1 MDSTSHRSWNV
12 LNWNIRGLNADD
24 KQTAIRNKIE
34 ESDCSIFCIQE
45 TKMSNIDMTMFK
57 KMAPKCFNQFAFVP
71 SCGASRGILMGW
83 NASIF
88 TGQVLSS
95 SNFQIT
101 LGFTSMHNANQWNL
115 TTVYGPC
122 QGQEKQNFIDWLY
135 NLQIADDQDWM
146 IVGDFNMYRSTENR
160 NREGGNMTDVFT
172 FNEIISSVGMQEIPL
187 KGKNYTWSNMQ
198 EDPLLEQIDWC
209 FTSTH
214 WISAFP
220 NTLMLPLSRPTSEH
234 TPYRIQIGTSIP
246 KAQIFCFE
254 NHWIQQPGLSKLV
267 QQVSNINQRANNI
280 ASRIAAKFKLLR

>member
-34 ESDCSIFCIQE
+34 ESDCSIFYIQE

-57 KMAPKCFNQFAFVP
+57 KMAPKRFKQFTFVP
-71 SCGASRGILMGW
+71 SCGASGGILIGW

-135 NLQIADDQDWM
+135 NLQIAYDQDWM

-172 FNEIISSVGMQEIPL
+172 FNEIISSVGLQEIPL

-214 WISAFP
+214 WISAFT
-220 NTLMLPLSRPTSEH
+220 NTLMFPLSRQTSDH
-234 TPYRIQIGTSIP
+234 T
-246 KAQIFCFE
+246 
-254 NHWIQQPGLSKLV
+254 L
-267 QQVSNINQRANNI
+267 
-280 ASRIAAKFKLLR
+280 

>member
-1 MDSTSHRSWNV
+1 
-12 LNWNIRGLNADD
+12 
-24 KQTAIRNKIE
+24 
-34 ESDCSIFCIQE
+34 
-45 TKMSNIDMTMFK
+45 
-57 KMAPKCFNQFAFVP
+57 
-71 SCGASRGILMGW
+71 MGW

-172 FNEIISSVGMQEIPL
+172 FNEIISSVGCRKFPSKEKITLGPICKKIL
-187 KGKNYTWSNMQ
+187 SLNKSTGA
-198 EDPLLEQIDWC
+198 LLQL
-209 FTSTH
+209 TG
-214 WISAFP
+214 
-220 NTLMLPLSRPTSEH
+220 LVLSRT
-234 TPYRIQIGTSIP
+234 
-246 KAQIFCFE
+246 
-254 NHWIQQPGLSKLV
+254 L
-267 QQVSNINQRANNI
+267 
-280 ASRIAAKFKLLR
+280 